1 MYSQVK
7 KWSDYVFEWSANSMP
22 NETTF
27 SNHYYLLSFLCWSRV
42 RVVSMINTVY
52 VTPGRNLPFLES
64 PVVIFP
70 SIVHTI
76 CTGVDQVDWS
86 TYGNAVTDSLCR
98 LFQSR
103 ISVVHWIRLVRQ
115 NRRVG
120 GDKFPSQRTTVS
132 SDHHCWAHRVVS
144 AKTIQ
149 FDANSFDNSSKSYD
163 APNRRHRSL
172 EHRTGSFRV
181 HARRNTGATRLELLT
196 SLEVSLV
203 WKTIKTYLR
212 QSPRKRLQSAL

>member
-1 MYSQVK
+1 M
-7 KWSDYVFEWSANSMP
+7 
-22 NETTF
+22 
-27 SNHYYLLSFLCWSRV
+27 SFLCWSRV

-64 PVVIFP
+64 PAVIFP

-120 GDKFPSQRTTVS
+120 GDKFPSQRTTVL
-132 SDHHCWAHRVVS
+132 SDHHCWLVLILFTSMFGLNIFHHHNH
-144 AKTIQ
+144 I
-149 FDANSFDNSSKSYD
+149 DNSQAMDIEICHQY
-163 APNRRHRSL
+163 R
-172 EHRTGSFRV
+172 F
-181 HARRNTGATRLELLT
+181 
-196 SLEVSLV
+196 
-203 WKTIKTYLR
+203 
-212 QSPRKRLQSAL
+212 QC